1 MAAAMFMNCNSLP
14 VALMQSLVIS
24 LPALRRAEDDNEDT
38 MVGRALTY
46 LMLNYTLNT
55 MLRWTIGVQLLSQ
68 PNDEAPAHPL
78 PSPHPHLHTILAPV
92 PSTSGSTSHIPTYH
106 LLDVLHTSLTQ
117 NLLRLNAFMTP
128 PLWAAIVS
136 IVIACAHPVQ
146 HIIETYFLS
155 VKGALAQAGNCSIPL
170 TLMVLGAYFHVPP
183 EERKEERG
191 PSLEGQEEGSSSGT
205 GPISINASEDRKEGR
220 WIALRRWLGL
230 TQPIALS
237 LDTES
242 SSSYVSRPPHLDN
255 ESHNQDDP
263 ERHQYSR
270 GREHQPERVQ
280 NHTQTS
286 KGENMTVCIAILSRM
301 VITPVLLMPLLVLAT
316 KLGWHPI
323 FKDPVFMLYSV
334 IIISSPTAFTL
345 AQITQAVSG
354 DVFERLINGDV
365 SREVVDPS
373 PRIPQLTKLNYCDC
387 AGIDEGKACL
397 LPLAHER
404 MPSPTSF
411 ALTLYQIICQVVE
424 SLLSAPA
431 SRMSEPTTPS
441 VLSLLPIVFNLGE
454 LWIVPIF
461 FVVVTVVSMLVAYA
475 LSCLAGLKK
484 SQRSFTIATAMFM
497 NCNTLPIALMQNL
510 VVTVPVLKW
519 RPEDSEDSMLGRAV
533 TYIMLFFTLSMVV
546 RWSFGVQLLSHA
558 DDEVTSKPLYP
569 PHAPNHLIGISDPG
583 SS

>member
-14 VALMQSLVIS
+14 VALVQSLVIS

-68 PNDEAPAHPL
+68 PNDEAPPHPL
-78 PSPHPHLHTILAPV
+78 PSPHTHLHTIPAPV
-92 PSTSGSTSHIPTYH
+92 PSTSGSANHIPTHQHRHARHY
-106 LLDVLHTSLTQ
+106 LVNVLPSSLTQ

-191 PSLEGQEEGSSSGT
+191 TTRLEGQEEGSSSGT
-205 GPISINASEDRKEGR
+205 GPISMNASEDRKEGR

-230 TQPIALS
+230 TQPIALY

-242 SSSYVSRPPHLDN
+242 SSSSVSRPTSHLDN
-255 ESHNQDDP
+255 ESHNHNDT
-263 ERHQYSR
+263 ERHRYSQ
-270 GREHQPERVQ
+270 GREHQPGSVKSQ
-280 NHTQTS
+280 TQIS

-354 DVFERLINGDV
+354 DAFERLI
-365 SREVVDPS
+365 SRTIFWSNCV
-373 PRIPQLTKLNYCDC
+373 
-387 AGIDEGKACL
+387 
-397 LPLAHER
+397 LA
-404 MPSPTSF
+404 P
-411 ALTLYQIICQVVE
+411 
-424 SLLSAPA
+424 
-431 SRMSEPTTPS
+431 PTT
-441 VLSLLPIVFNLGE
+441 VG
-454 LWIVPIF
+454 
-461 FVVVTVVSMLVAYA
+461 FVM
-475 LSCLAGLKK
+475 
-484 SQRSFTIATAMFM
+484 
-497 NCNTLPIALMQNL
+497 
-510 VVTVPVLKW
+510 
-519 RPEDSEDSMLGRAV
+519 
-533 TYIMLFFTLSMVV
+533 
-546 RWSFGVQLLSHA
+546 FGVVMA
-558 DDEVTSKPLYP
+558 
-569 PHAPNHLIGISDPG
+569 